1 MQGDH
6 WIIKNDQDKNF
17 LVEHIKQM
25 KITKD
30 IVVFIVDAKEKRT
43 QLQNKYLW
51 GWIYQNIVMQLELGG
66 IVINTE
72 TGEVPYTKEI
82 LHEIFKR
89 KYLVKQVIETK
100 KKSIE
105 IYSSTTDLSTKEFVE
120 FCENVKKFCFQ
131 FWNISIPPT
140 NGNFQCLW
148 QQWEKEARSQ

>member
-1 MQGDH
+1 M
-6 WIIKNDQDKNF
+6 
-17 LVEHIKQM
+17 
-25 KITKD
+25 
-30 IVVFIVDAKEKRT
+30 
-43 QLQNKYLW
+43 
-51 GWIYQNIVMQLELGG
+51 MQLELGG

-120 FCENVKKFCFQ
+120 FCENVKKFCLPVLEYKHSA
-131 FWNISIPPT
+131 N
-140 NGNFQCLW
+140 
-148 QQWEKEARSQ
+148 QWEFSVFMAAMGKKKREVSRCKGRLQSSLEEQIRMSVIT